1 MMESKRGHGRVQETP
16 LELGSIVQTRAGRD
30 KGRYFVVVNII
41 DDDYVHIVDGALR
54 KLANPKRKK
63 RKHLDITGE
72 VHEGL
77 RVKIMQGTRIFDS
90 EVRSCLKNMGYMPHV
105 QRGSKEG

>member
-1 MMESKRGHGRVQETP
+1 

-41 DDDYVHIVDGALR
+41 DDDR

-77 RVKIMQGTRIFDS
+77 RTKIMQGTRIFDS